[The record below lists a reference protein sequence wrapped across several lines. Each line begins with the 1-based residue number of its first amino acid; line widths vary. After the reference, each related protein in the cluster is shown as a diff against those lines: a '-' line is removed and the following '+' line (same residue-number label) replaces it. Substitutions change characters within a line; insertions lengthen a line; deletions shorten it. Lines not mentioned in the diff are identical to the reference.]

1 MLAPPLLWLHKLTD
15 LPAHNFAHSP
25 DIVLGSLTLP
35 VPESGDFLKLV
46 LLYIE
51 LVLSYEGTGV
61 YVCVCVC
68 VSVRPSRAFLS
79 PRSPETLQFS
89 WWSDRY
95 IRCSSMNTD
104 TIGNWAKHSTKKKT
118 PGVLLQRRTHI
129 VLSCVLNSNECPDV
143 SFPSVQLHC
152 FQAI

>member
-1 MLAPPLLWLHKLTD
+1 MLAPPPLWLHKLTD

-25 DIVLGSLTLP
+25 DIFLGSLTLP

-68 VSVRPSRAFLS
+68 VCVCQWDPAGAFLS
-79 PRSPETLQFS
+79 PRSPDTLQFS
-89 WWSDRY
+89 WWPDRY

-104 TIGNWAKHSTKKKT
+104 TIGNGAKHSTKKKNPWSSPPT
-118 PGVLLQRRTHI
+118 PHTYRDKLRP
-129 VLSCVLNSNECPDV
+129 E
-143 SFPSVQLHC
+143 F
-152 FQAI
+152 